1 MASDYLDLDL
11 VWIGEGVTEIG
22 YSRALK
28 KTVIQ
33 INPEYYRPA
42 EVDTLLGDAS
52 KAKQRLGWEPTT
64 SLENLVEEMVAYD
77 LATS

>member
-1 MASDYLDLDL
+1 
-11 VWIGEGVTEIG
+11 
-22 YSRALK
+22 
-28 KTVIQ
+28 VIQ